1 MQHDAREREQAEP
14 RTEQDGGQRPD
25 SCAERQ
31 AVTPGTVEL
40 RGSPPDPDQKRVRV
54 GKELGGG
61 DHGEG
66 LWPRIDRA
74 IARAMPKWPNCIV
87 SPGRDPG
94 TRWAQCVKP
103 FSSGAILAVPLGL
116 PWSDHFL
123 KQDATNDR
131 RGEDIAARVGRE
143 PALPLEQIERRLD
156 GGSLEPGRRGEL
168 PDVHPLPQRGGGTEQ
183 LLGRCRKLA
192 EP

>member
-1 MQHDAREREQAEP
+1 MIRRPPRSTLFPYTTLSRSQQQRDAGVGRQIRHDMQHDAREREQAEP

-66 LWPRIDRA
+66 LWPRIDRGDRQGDA
-74 IARAMPKWPNCIV
+74 EVAELHRV
-87 SPGRDPG
+87 SRKG
-94 TRWAQCVKP
+94 
-103 FSSGAILAVPLGL
+103 SGDTLGSVCQAL
-116 PWSDHFL
+116 FKWSDS
-123 KQDATNDR
+123 
-131 RGEDIAARVGRE
+131 RGTAW
-143 PALPLEQIERRLD
+143 PAPE
-156 GGSLEPGRRGEL
+156 
-168 PDVHPLPQRGGGTEQ
+168 
-183 LLGRCRKLA
+183 
-192 EP
+192 

>member
-66 LWPRIDRA
+66 LWPRIDRGD
-74 IARAMPKWPNCIV
+74 RQ
-87 SPGRDPG
+87 G
-94 TRWAQCVKP
+94 
-103 FSSGAILAVPLGL
+103 
-116 PWSDHFL
+116 
-123 KQDATNDR
+123 DAEVAELR
-131 RGEDIAARVGRE
+131 SEERRVGKE
-143 PALPLEQIERRLD
+143 CSCGWSTCE
-156 GGSLEPGRRGEL
+156 
-168 PDVHPLPQRGGGTEQ
+168 
-183 LLGRCRKLA
+183 
-192 EP
+192 